1 MASEGTAVNSVV
13 NRQVVGVAPARSSVV
28 NLPANQTGSA
38 SRSNSGDDQVRRS
51 EPNREAVSQAV
62 QNLNDRVQN
71 VQRNLE
77 FTIDELSGNTVIS
90 VIDSETEEVI
100 RQIPPETVLNAAKN
114 LQRLEGLLISAEA

>member
-28 NLPANQTGSA
+28 NLPANQTGST